1 METQVFKGR
10 HSITAS
16 CSRSDSDSESE
27 EDIKPTRK
35 LFQAKV
41 QKLLAV
47 RWFTQKRGVR
57 LRHLRKSGC
66 CTDVAPT
73 PEEEAL
79 LGKVLSSRHLM
90 HKTTEML
97 QSFQR
102 EISGVDGFFDELGR
116 GVQPSWVGR
125 LEDSLFADDKKE
137 SLMKLAV
144 KAIHQAKWT
153 SLRICYNDHMK
164 IQEQELK
171 VLKQNYEKLRQQ
183 FAEVRQDYLQEV
195 ATLRDQVRIRGDVDT
210 AGWMDES
217 GGDVVYFFDPAK
229 ALTPKET
236 HFVLHAV
243 KEKLMMI
250 LEQNPRI
257 GGAVDLGQLEKL
269 KDLKENKDLEE
280 LRSEL
285 VKRSQELIE
294 AQRAL
299 RKLQEEM
306 ETAATPAEPGRNK
319 HRFERMMVELED
331 KVSQLRHDAG
341 NLKRQL
347 HSESKERHHAEQSLA
362 ELKAEHVA
370 LCETA
375 QELEQQQSLRESE
388 VRALREAL
396 DFAQARTLDLQ
407 DSETARKAK
416 MEALQ
421 QSHDELVQ
429 ALKRKTLRE
438 GHGTE
443 SDPFQD
449 GGLTLPNSSA
459 GSTKFEVSDDRF
471 SSAGKMQQSSVG
483 DGLLEEAHQQVI
495 EALRQKD
502 LSVAKC
508 EDLRREN
515 SQLKRELMRQSRGV
529 LLMEAEN
536 NSQNAND
543 LSSFL
548 SSLQDRLSAS
558 PRASSKSK
566 ALNLSFPELEG
577 RLAEATTKASSSL
590 KAVLQGLQKRRQ
602 LEPELLQ
609 SLQEESLR
617 SQREKQ
623 LLEQELFELRLQH
636 LTKGMGALNPRSKGD
651 EEKLQALVACSLQ
664 FLQSMSREM
673 QLLATENTTLRE
685 SLLSFSSSL
694 SQASSMVSAR
704 GNRELES
711 ILSSITANAECAV
724 PAVFSRLFNDSRKLD
739 PRLEQQAQERRESLM
754 KSLIYHLSEDRFDEA
769 PKPVDHHATLRRTGG
784 FEDQEEPPATS
795 RPRLLHQRSTREELQ
810 EVPATSRP
818 RLLRQRSSREDLED
832 LPSTQRPPQP
842 AHPRSYVK
850 QRGLEEPSAPSV
862 PRRSFLDDDHEDIFN
877 ASRSSWSR
885 QCSGSSE
892 VSSSS
897 RLSSKRRAFLGIT
910 SLEFKPNSTDGASKA
925 SKLRIPGRKPEGLML
940 PQVPMQAGHSPASE
954 QPLSCRDPG
963 DFSERS
969 DSDAM
974 ASSSDDQDAKPLPRV
989 AVKPAAQESSHFFQS
1004 EMAFQDRRI
1013 SVSDLKPPESW
1024 PSRMKNALTG
1034 RRLSHLVARPEPQK
1048 QRRAS
1053 FS

>member
-1 METQVFKGR
+1 MEVFKGR

-16 CSRSDSDSESE
+16 CSHLSDSDTESE
-27 EDIKPTRK
+27 EEEVKPTRK
-35 LFQAKV
+35 VFQAKV

-57 LRHLRKSGC
+57 LRHLRKSIC

-90 HKTTEML
+90 HKTMEML

-102 EISGVDGFFDELGR
+102 EISGVDGFFDELG
-116 GVQPSWVGR
+116 VQPSWVPGR
-125 LEDSLFADDKKE
+125 LEDSLFADEKKE

-144 KAIHQAKWT
+144 KAIHQAKWM

-164 IQEQELK
+164 QQEQELK

-195 ATLRDQVRIRGDVDT
+195 ATLRDQVRIRGEVET

-229 ALTPKET
+229 ALTQKET
-236 HFVLHAV
+236 QFVLHAV

-269 KDLKENKDLEE
+269 KELKENKELED

-285 VKRSQELIE
+285 VKRSHELIE

-306 ETAATPAEPGRNK
+306 EKAQTPPEPGRNK
-319 HRFERMMVELED
+319 HRFERMMLELED

-362 ELKAEHVA
+362 ELKAEHQE
-370 LCETA
+370 LCERA
-375 QELEQQQSLRESE
+375 EELERQQSLGESE
-388 VRALREAL
+388 VRALREEL
-396 DFAQARTLDLQ
+396 DFAQARSLDLQ
-407 DSETARKAK
+407 DSVTAWKAK

-421 QSHDELVQ
+421 QSQDELIQ
-429 ALKRKTLRE
+429 ALKRQTLRE
-438 GHGTE
+438 SHGTATSQ

-449 GGLTLPNSSA
+449 GGLANSQL
-459 GSTKFEVSDDRF
+459 D
-471 SSAGKMQQSSVG
+471 SSEGKSQQSS

-495 EALRQKD
+495 AALQQKD
-502 LSVAKC
+502 RSVARC
-508 EDLRREN
+508 EELRREN

-558 PRASSKSK
+558 PRASSKGK
-566 ALNLSFPELEG
+566 ALKLSFPELEG
-577 RLAEATTKASSSL
+577 RLADATTKASSSL

-602 LEPELLQ
+602 LEPEVLQ

-664 FLQSMSREM
+664 FLQSMSQEM
-673 QLLATENTTLRE
+673 QLLANENTTLRE

-694 SQASSMVSAR
+694 SQASSMVSAK

-754 KSLIYHLSEDRFDEA
+754 KSLIYHLSEDRFDDA
-769 PKPVDHHATLRRTGG
+769 PKPVDHHASLRRTGG
-784 FEDQEEPPATS
+784 FEDQEEPPTTS
-795 RPRLLHQRSTREELQ
+795 RPRLLHQRSSREELQ
-810 EVPATSRP
+810 EAPATSRP
-818 RLLRQRSSREDLED
+818 RLLRQRSSREDFED
-832 LPSTQRPPQP
+832 LPATHRPP
-842 AHPRSYVK
+842 HPPHPPHSYVK
-850 QRGLEEPSAPSV
+850 QRTIEEPSAPSV
-862 PRRSFLDDDHEDIFN
+862 LPRSFLDDDHEDLFN
-877 ASRSSWSR
+877 ASKSSWSR

-892 VSSSS
+892 EVSSARMSS
-897 RLSSKRRAFLGIT
+897 NRRAFLGIT
-910 SLEFKPNSTDGASKA
+910 SLEFKPNSMDGAAKA
-925 SKLRIPGRKPEGLML
+925 SRLRIPGRKPEGLML

-954 QPLSCRDPG
+954 QPLSCRDSG
-963 DFSERS
+963 DHDAE
-969 DSDAM
+969 SDAM
-974 ASSSDDQDAKPLPRV
+974 ASSSEGDQDAKPLPQ
-989 AVKPAAQESSHFFQS
+989 VKPPQDRSHFFQS
-1004 EMAFQDRRI
+1004 QMAFQDRRI

-1034 RRLSHLVARPEPQK
+1034 RRLSHLVARPEPVQRT
-1048 QRRAS
+1048 RRAS
-1053 FS
+1053 VS

>member
-1 METQVFKGR
+1 MEAQVFKGR

-16 CSRSDSDSESE
+16 CSQQSDSETESE
-27 EDIKPTRK
+27 EEIKPTRK
-35 LFQAKV
+35 VFQAKV

-57 LRHLRKSGC
+57 YRHLRKSGC

-102 EISGVDGFFDELGR
+102 EISGVDGFFDELG
-116 GVQPSWVGR
+116 VQPSWVGR

-144 KAIHQAKWT
+144 KAIHQAKWM

-164 IQEQELK
+164 QQEQELK

-195 ATLRDQVRIRGDVDT
+195 ATLRDQVRIRGDVET

-257 GGAVDLGQLEKL
+257 GGAGGPVDLGQLEKL
-269 KDLKENKDLEE
+269 KDLKENKELED

-306 ETAATPAEPGRNK
+306 EKAQTLLEPGRNK
-319 HRFERMMVELED
+319 HRFERMVLELED

-362 ELKAEHVA
+362 ELKAEHKA

-375 QELEQQQSLRESE
+375 EELERQQSLSESE
-388 VRALREAL
+388 VRALRAGL
-396 DFAQARTLDLQ
+396 DFAQARWLDLQ
-407 DSETARKAK
+407 DSETAWKAK

-429 ALKRKTLRE
+429 ALKRKPLHE
-438 GHGTE
+438 GHGTETSE

-449 GGLTLPNSSA
+449 VGLTSFQPDSSEGKRQQNSD
-459 GSTKFEVSDDRF
+459 GS
-471 SSAGKMQQSSVG
+471 

-536 NSQNAND
+536 NSQNANG

-566 ALNLSFPELEG
+566 ALNLSFPELEE

-602 LEPELLQ
+602 LEPGVLQ

-664 FLQSMSREM
+664 FLQSMSQEM
-673 QLLATENTTLRE
+673 QLLANENTLRE

-754 KSLIYHLSEDRFDEA
+754 KSLILHLSEDRFDEA
-769 PKPVDHHATLRRTGG
+769 PKPVDHHASLRRTGG
-784 FEDQEEPPATS
+784 FEDQEEPQVTTS

-810 EVPATSRP
+810 EAPATSRP
-818 RLLRQRSSREDLED
+818 RLLRQRSLDVED
-832 LPSTQRPPQP
+832 LPSTHRPP
-842 AHPRSYVK
+842 HPPHLPHSYVK
-850 QRGLEEPSAPSV
+850 QRTMEEPSAPSV
-862 PRRSFLDDDHEDIFN
+862 PRRSFLDDEHEGAQDLFN
-877 ASRSSWSR
+877 ATARSSWSR
-885 QCSGSSE
+885 QCSGSE

-897 RLSSKRRAFLGIT
+897 QMSSTHRAFLGIT
-910 SLEFKPNSTDGASKA
+910 SFEFKSNSTDGASKA
-925 SKLRIPGRKPEGLML
+925 RKLRIPGRKPEGLML
-940 PQVPMQAGHSPASE
+940 PQVPMQAGHSPVSSE
-954 QPLSCRDPG
+954 QPLSCRDSG
-963 DFSERS
+963 DHDERS
-969 DSDAM
+969 ESDAM
-974 ASSSDDQDAKPLPRV
+974 ASSSDEQDAKPLPRV
-989 AVKPAAQESSHFFQS
+989 AVKPPAQDRSHFFQM

-1034 RRLSHLVARPEPQK
+1034 RRLSHLVARPEPDVH
-1048 QRRAS
+1048 QRRRS
-1053 FS
+1053 SVS

>member
-102 EISGVDGFFDELGR
+102 EISGVDGFFDEL

-306 ETAATPAEPGRNK
+306 ETAASTPAEPGRNK

-407 DSETARKAK
+407 DSETAWKAK

-536 NSQNAND
+536 NNLNAND

-673 QLLATENTTLRE
+673 QLLANENTTLRE

-694 SQASSMVSAR
+694 S
-704 GNRELES
+704 
-711 ILSSITANAECAV
+711 
-724 PAVFSRLFNDSRKLD
+724 
-739 PRLEQQAQERRESLM
+739 
-754 KSLIYHLSEDRFDEA
+754 
-769 PKPVDHHATLRRTGG
+769 
-784 FEDQEEPPATS
+784 
-795 RPRLLHQRSTREELQ
+795 
-810 EVPATSRP
+810 
-818 RLLRQRSSREDLED
+818 
-832 LPSTQRPPQP
+832 
-842 AHPRSYVK
+842 
-850 QRGLEEPSAPSV
+850 
-862 PRRSFLDDDHEDIFN
+862 
-877 ASRSSWSR
+877 
-885 QCSGSSE
+885 
-892 VSSSS
+892 
-897 RLSSKRRAFLGIT
+897 
-910 SLEFKPNSTDGASKA
+910 
-925 SKLRIPGRKPEGLML
+925 
-940 PQVPMQAGHSPASE
+940 
-954 QPLSCRDPG
+954 
-963 DFSERS
+963 
-969 DSDAM
+969 
-974 ASSSDDQDAKPLPRV
+974 
-989 AVKPAAQESSHFFQS
+989 
-1004 EMAFQDRRI
+1004 
-1013 SVSDLKPPESW
+1013 
-1024 PSRMKNALTG
+1024 
-1034 RRLSHLVARPEPQK
+1034 
-1048 QRRAS
+1048 
-1053 FS
+1053 